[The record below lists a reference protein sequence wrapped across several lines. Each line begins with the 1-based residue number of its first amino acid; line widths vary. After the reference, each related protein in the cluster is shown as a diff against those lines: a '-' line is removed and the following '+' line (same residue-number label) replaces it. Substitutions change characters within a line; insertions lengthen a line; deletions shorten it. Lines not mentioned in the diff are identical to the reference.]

1 MAKVPKNLKFPSE
14 LRLDLVS
21 QDWVVIATGRARRPE
36 TFKQE
41 KKVLQGAF
49 EENCPFCQIQGQENP
64 ALIFVR
70 GRYFPFKSWQ
80 EIPEN
85 WTLMV
90 IPNKYPA
97 FLPSPDLNETEE
109 GGIYKKM
116 NAVGFHEVV
125 ITRDHRK
132 QMALFSLG
140 EIKEVFDAYQE
151 RYLCLMKEKFVNH
164 ISIFH
169 NHGREV
175 GASIAH
181 PHSQII
187 TTPLIDVDLRGSIL
201 RAKEYFEKEKDC
213 IYCRMNSW
221 EIKNRERVVF
231 ENKEFMAV
239 CPFASKMAFQVI
251 ISPKKHLSMFE
262 EITEEEKLQLADAFQ
277 TILGKIYKGLND
289 PPYNFYLHS
298 APCDGKDHSYYH
310 WHWTI
315 LPKTSIWA
323 GFEIGA
329 RMEISTI
336 EPERAA
342 EYLREQ

>member
-1 MAKVPKNLKFPSE
+1 MNKKIKFPSE

-36 TFKQE
+36 TFKKE
-41 KKVLQGAF
+41 GGRS
-49 EENCPFCQIQGQENP
+49 EEVSIGDCPFCRIEAQGQP
-64 ALIFVR
+64 VLAYYK
-70 GRYFPFKSWQ
+70 GK
-80 EIPEN
+80 EIPLEKGVPEN
-85 WTLMV
+85 WTTIIV
-90 IPNKYPA
+90 PNKYPA

-116 NAVGFHEVV
+116 NAVGFHEVL
-125 ITRDHRK
+125 ITRDHKK
-132 QMALFSLG
+132 QIAQFSP
-140 EIKEVFDAYQE
+140 EEAKEVFEAYQK
-151 RYLCLMKEKFVNH
+151 RYLSLMKEKFVNH

-169 NHGREV
+169 NHGKEA

-201 RAKEYFEKEKDC
+201 RAKEYYEKEKDC
-213 IYCRMNSW
+213 VYCRMNRW
-221 EIKNRERVVF
+221 EAKNRKRIVF
-231 ENKEFMAV
+231 ENKEFTAV
-239 CPFASKMAFQVI
+239 CPFASKTAFEVI
-251 ISPKKHLSMFE
+251 ISPKKHLSRFE
-262 EITEEEKLQLADAFQ
+262 EITEEEKWQLAEAFQ
-277 TILGKIYKGLND
+277 SVMVKINKALNE

-298 APCDGKDHSYYH
+298 APCDGRDHGYYH

-315 LPKTSIWA
+315 LPKTSVWA

-336 EPERAA
+336 EPEKAA